1 MTVDISNRQDKVE
14 INPEIGDF
22 IENCICTGLKAE
34 GISAAVEVSIL
45 LVDDQQIR
53 GLNKTYRGIDSP
65 TDVLSFPMLEFASG
79 IGERDIAAVMSEA
92 ERAGDT
98 VVLGDIVISM
108 ERAQHQPQEY
118 NHSFLRELGFLLIHG
133 LLHLLGF
140 DHLEEQERQKM
151 RQREEIILK
160 QLNLPRSR

>member
-79 IGERDIAAVMSEA
+79 IGERDIAAV
-92 ERAGDT
+92 
-98 VVLGDIVISM
+98 LGDIVISM
-108 ERAQHQPQEY
+108 ERAQHQAQEY